1 MMQTN
6 AHYQGCDKSRHTPQL
21 MQLLVESL
29 RADFLALQL
38 ADLFVKG
45 SLFLPLDLCEPCSLC
60 KLRGLCRR
68 KLHGCAAVVWRQQT
82 GSYATRRFAIQLGFA
97 WRVVV
102 TIVPLPRAQ
111 TEAVSEQTYDACKAP
126 KFVPLSLYVRGES
139 HSFGWGA
146 GRTLTPQT
154 AIRCF
159 NDRLCA
165 LGEPRNMPK
174 PEDYGMLP
182 LRPRATLRNDLSSL

>member
-97 WRVVV
+97 WRVAV

-111 TEAVSEQTYDACKAP
+111 TEAVSEQTYDACKARRAR
-126 KFVPLSLYVRGES
+126 VRALLTSCKIAVNS
-139 HSFGWGA
+139 HAVLREVARHPEYHATFGALRARA
-146 GRTLTPQT
+146 GHAR
-154 AIRCF
+154 
-159 NDRLCA
+159 
-165 LGEPRNMPK
+165 
-174 PEDYGMLP
+174 
-182 LRPRATLRNDLSSL
+182 